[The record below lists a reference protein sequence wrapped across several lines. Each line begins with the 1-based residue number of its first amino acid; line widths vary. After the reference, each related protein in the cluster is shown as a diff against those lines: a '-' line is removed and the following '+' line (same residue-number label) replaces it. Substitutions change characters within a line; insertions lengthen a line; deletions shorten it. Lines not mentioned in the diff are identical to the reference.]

1 MLTADGKHRSLRF
14 RSTFD
19 AIWHRVALFALLCL
33 SIALLLFSRAEAP
46 FIEQARGVLYDV
58 TAPVYEVLARPL
70 DWADDVGDSVQGL
83 IDIYGENE
91 RLRAENERLREWQ
104 HVALSLEA
112 RLRRYEEL
120 LNVKG
125 SEATPVA
132 TARVIADTGGP
143 FVHALI
149 INAGTDDGVAKG
161 QAAVDARGLVGRV
174 IAAGHHASRVLLLED
189 LNSRIPVVIEP
200 YGVKAI
206 LTGTNLG
213 DPRLEFLPVNT
224 TLNPGDR
231 VVTAGD
237 GGLLPPGIP
246 VGVVAGAP
254 GDLRVTLFADQAR
267 VNAVRL
273 LRYEFPRNV
282 EFPPDAAVVSGADAP
297 GGAAPAPAT
306 P

>member
-1 MLTADGKHRSLRF
+1 MRF

-83 IDIYGENE
+83 IDIYGEN
-91 RLRAENERLREWQ
+91 
-104 HVALSLEA
+104 
-112 RLRRYEEL
+112 
-120 LNVKG
+120 
-125 SEATPVA
+125 
-132 TARVIADTGGP
+132 
-143 FVHALI
+143 
-149 INAGTDDGVAKG
+149 
-161 QAAVDARGLVGRV
+161 VDARGLVGRV
-174 IAAGHHASRVLLLED
+174 IAAGHDSSRVLLLED
-189 LNSRIPVVIEP
+189 LNSRIPVMIEP

-246 VGVVAGAP
+246 VGVVAGLSDDP
-254 GDLRVTLFADQAR
+254 RVTLFADQAR

-282 EFPPDAAVVSGADAP
+282 EIPPDAAVVSGADAP

-306 P
+306 R